1 MCMFTLHAKA
11 CNKGSEYKATLDHNI
26 LTCIWFI
33 DMLYL
38 HIFNMVVYTG
48 FFFYIQ
54 YNYIHHQR
62 YKHWYINPYRLLL
75 ARFVSAERTEFVSVS
90 DSSWTHTHSP
100 GLVCPHHSPRQYPQT
115 SEGPGCNRPD
125 SSYSKCQNAQTIRIE
140 HLSLWRSSRTQ
151 NAVTVSHKDI
161 WIYAV
166 ITRQPSFPSVVSRDT
181 DKSGHNP
188 Q

>member
-1 MCMFTLHAKA
+1 MPKHVTKGQSTRPHLIITYLHVYDLLI
-11 CNKGSEYKATLDHNI
+11 CY
-26 LTCIWFI
+26 TCIYLIWSFI
-33 DMLYL
+33 QV
-38 HIFNMVVYTG
+38 F

-62 YKHWYINPYRLLL
+62 YIIDKHWYINLYRLLL

-161 WIYAV
+161 WI
-166 ITRQPSFPSVVSRDT
+166 
-181 DKSGHNP
+181 
-188 Q
+188 